1 MAMII
6 LLVLLIFFAALGV
19 PLAFSIGASCVTY
32 ITTNVPT
39 FLSMVPQRI
48 WNGAYSELMI
58 AMPLFMLAGELM
70 GEGGISDRLLNIAP
84 QFLLAFLPQLSLPLD
99 RQN

>member
-6 LLVLLIFFAALGV
+6 LLVLLIIFAALGV
-19 PLAFSIGASCVTY
+19 PLAFAIGAACITY
-32 ITTNVPT
+32 ILTTNPQ
-39 FLSMVPQRI
+39 FLVMIPQRI

-70 GEGGISDRLLNIAP
+70 STGGITKRIINFCLQILRPVHGGLGLRRL
-84 QFLLAFLPQLSLPLD
+84 
-99 RQN
+99 